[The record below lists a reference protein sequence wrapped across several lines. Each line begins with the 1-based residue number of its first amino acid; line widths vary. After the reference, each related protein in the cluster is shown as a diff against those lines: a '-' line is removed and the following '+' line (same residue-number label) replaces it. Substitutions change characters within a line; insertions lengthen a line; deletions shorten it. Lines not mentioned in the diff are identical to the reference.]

1 MTAATAAA
9 LALLFLK
16 IPLVALMIQKWREIL
31 KNPTQNAQ
39 FVWNLQIT
47 IIYIMG
53 PLLVFR
59 VEHFFEGQIK
69 LPKSLSTFVNK
80 KTHATSV
87 SKIEKNVRN
96 AGMNITLCS
105 ISEVM
110 SK

>member
-9 LALLFLK
+9 LALLFLTN
-16 IPLVALMIQKWREIL
+16 PLVVRMIQNWREIL

-69 LPKSLSTFVNK
+69 LPKS
-80 KTHATSV
+80 
-87 SKIEKNVRN
+87 
-96 AGMNITLCS
+96 
-105 ISEVM
+105 
-110 SK
+110 

>member
-1 MTAATAAA
+1 MIAAAA
-9 LALLFLK
+9 LLLNYQMNPPALL
-16 IPLVALMIQKWREIL
+16 IQDWREIL
-31 KNPTQNAQ
+31 KNLMQHAQ
-39 FVWNLQIT
+39 FVLSPQTT

-87 SKIEKNVRN
+87 SKIEKNARN
-96 AGMNITLCS
+96 AGLYMYITLCS